1 MDFIMKKRII
11 AYILDIIV
19 VTLSMWLLT
28 LILYPV
34 IFFTNIIGQVSS
46 AWTIIY
52 MILVLGYF
60 AVLEQMQGSSLGKDI
75 VGLQVV
81 STYDGKRPTVV
92 QSIIRNLSKLFWIPV
107 LLDLVI
113 GIALK
118 QNTKILDILSKTTV
132 IEKY

>member
-1 MDFIMKKRII
+1 MDFIMKKRIT

>member
-1 MDFIMKKRII
+1 MDFIMKKRIT

-113 GIALK
+113 GLALK